1 MWIIDCD
8 LHTRYQQVAAMNEE
22 TGEVVELRLEH
33 AGDAVRLFYAAL
45 LKGSLVGIESIGYTQ
60 WFERLLTE
68 LGHELWIGDAA
79 EIRAAS
85 VRHQK
90 ADIRDARLILQLLG
104 DQRFPRL
111 WLPPAE
117 DREARRLLWHRVKT
131 VPVRTM
137 GGTAP
142 SVPSCLSPSELPL
155 NGNPKMRNPQG

>member
-85 VRHQK
+85 VRHQRQTY
-90 ADIRDARLILQLLG
+90 ATRG
-104 DQRFPRL
+104 
-111 WLPPAE
+111 
-117 DREARRLLWHRVKT
+117 
-131 VPVRTM
+131 
-137 GGTAP
+137 
-142 SVPSCLSPSELPL
+142 
-155 NGNPKMRNPQG
+155 